1 MHHPITQRCKEDPT
15 ILSRQKYLEL
25 YLFLFL
31 FPVTI
36 LPLTRPE
43 QDHNRDISLACPLR
57 CLLPVL
63 PANTSMQTVLDLLI
77 ANRCCHHRQVPRP
90 TTTITITT
98 ALQEEEQ
105 EMATAATPAA
115 VTTAT
120 TMCHQHRITCRIE
133 MRTSS

>member
-63 PANTSMQTVLDLLI
+63 PANTSMPTVLDLLI

-90 TTTITITT
+90 TITITT